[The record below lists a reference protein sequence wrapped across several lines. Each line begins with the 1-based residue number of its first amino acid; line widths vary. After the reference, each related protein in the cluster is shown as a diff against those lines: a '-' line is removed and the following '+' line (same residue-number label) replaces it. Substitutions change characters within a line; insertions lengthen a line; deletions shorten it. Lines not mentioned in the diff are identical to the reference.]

1 MADELNLTIYG
12 MSCDHCVNR
21 VKAALNKVAGVQVE
35 DVKVGSARISYDPA
49 VTSLDQ
55 IAAAVTKAGYDA
67 APATAAS
74 R

>member
-1 MADELNLTIYG
+1 MPDQLNLTIQG

-35 DVKVGSARISYDPA
+35 DVKVGSARVSYNPGT
-49 VTSLDQ
+49 TSPEQ
-55 IAAAVTKAGYDA
+55 IAAAVTNVGYDA
-67 APATAAS
+67 APAA